1 MLGAAA
7 MREGKTRIDCY
18 KGIAHKLPDD
28 HEPEDR
34 GGDRGPPTSFP
45 TTTSP
50 KTEAATAARP
60 RSVLGIL
67 ITVKAARSQVRYVYS
82 KRVCTVAHTR

>member
-34 GGDRGPPTSFP
+34 GGDRGPPT
-45 TTTSP
+45 
-50 KTEAATAARP
+50 KRP
-60 RSVLGIL
+60 WHFDHRQGGPFASAVCLL
-67 ITVKAARSQVRYVYS
+67 QTRVHRRPYPVKGQWPAG
-82 KRVCTVAHTR
+82 